1 MIKLS
6 VLDGLVV
13 DRSPI
18 SREVSIFKIEPSFTN
33 KLITEKH
40 IHIPQLDKKFWA
52 TWEDS
57 FKVELFVN
65 VGVWLV
71 VFVIF
76 TIVVCLLVTKL
87 DNSEWI
93 RVTIIISL
101 SESISRNYKETDEA
115 FAILNKKSLYNL
127 I

>member
-1 MIKLS
+1 M
-6 VLDGLVV
+6 LDGLVV
-13 DRSPI
+13 DGSPI

-65 VGVWLV
+65 VWVWLV
-71 VFVIF
+71 VFVVF
-76 TIVVCLLVTKL
+76 TIGVGLLVTKL
-87 DNSEWI
+87 DNSERI
-93 RVTIIISL
+93 RVTIIVTL
-101 SESISRNYKETDEA
+101 SKSIGRNDVKTNEA
-115 FAILNKKSLYNL
+115 FDFLN
-127 I
+127 